1 MKLSFI
7 IPLYNA
13 EEYIGKCLDSILGSD
28 IDRKEYEIIVI
39 DDGSKD
45 NGLAITRE
53 YEQKYDNIKVLTQ
66 ENQGQSVARNYGL
79 TVAKGEYIWFIDSD
93 DKMSPEISDA
103 YKRLVEYNGV
113 DICGVHLVQ
122 VSEADEFIEE
132 RNTQPTVKH
141 YEVMTGRDA
150 IISDYNPSSVCA
162 LITKRN
168 LFERFNLKFV
178 PGLTH
183 QDVELSYQM
192 MAYAEKVVF
201 TDIKPYIYIV
211 HPGSTSKAINPVK
224 KIKYISDD
232 VTIAKSFMNLAD
244 RFHGI
249 DNKLASIVQNR
260 AQNILFG
267 LVYSLYRHKKS
278 WKPMGIN
285 EAVINKMKEE
295 GVYPLSGP
303 FDSWKK
309 TLMSKILNFEFVV
322 N

>member
-13 EEYIGKCLDSILGSD
+13 EAYIGKCLDSILDSD
-28 IDRKEYEIIVI
+28 LDRREYEIIVI

-45 NGLAITRE
+45 NGQAVVRQ
-53 YEQKYDNIKVLTQ
+53 YAQKYDNIKLLVQ
-66 ENQGQSVARNYGL
+66 ENQGQSVARNYGIRE
-79 TVAKGEYIWFIDSD
+79 AKGEYIWFIDSD
-93 DKMSPEISDA
+93 DKMSPEIGDA
-103 YKRLVEYNGV
+103 YKRLVEYNEV

-122 VSEADEFIEE
+122 VSEADEFLEE

-141 YEVMTGRDA
+141 YEIMTGRDA
-150 IISDYNPSSVCA
+150 IISGYNPSSVCA
-162 LITKRN
+162 LITKRS

-183 QDVELSYQM
+183 QDVELSYKM

-201 TDIKPYIYIV
+201 TDIKPYIYIL

-232 VTIAKSFMNLAD
+232 VAIAKSFMNLSD
-244 RFHGI
+244 TFRGV
-249 DNKLASIVQNR
+249 DDKLASVIKNRSQNV
-260 AQNILFG
+260 LFG
-267 LVYSLYRHKKS
+267 LVYSLYKNKKT

-285 EAVINKMKEE
+285 EAVIKKMKDE
-295 GVYPLSGP
+295 GVYPLSGHL
-303 FDSWKK
+303 DSWKK
-309 TLMSKILNFEFVV
+309 TILSRFLNFEFIIK
-322 N
+322 

>member
-13 EEYIGKCLDSILGSD
+13 EAYVGQCLDSILNSN
-28 IDRKEYEIIVI
+28 IDHKEYEIIVI

-45 NGLAITRE
+45 NGLALIRE
-53 YEQKYDNIKVLTQ
+53 YEQKYENIKVLAQ
-66 ENQGQSVARNYGL
+66 ENQGQSVVCNYGL
-79 TVAKGEYIWFIDSD
+79 TMARGEYIWFIDSD

-103 YKRLVEYNGV
+103 YNELLEYDGV

-150 IISDYNPSSVCA
+150 IISGYNPSSVSA
-162 LITKRN
+162 LITKRS
-168 LFERFNLKFV
+168 LFKRFNLRFV

-183 QDVELSYQM
+183 QDVELSYMM

-201 TDIKPYIYIV
+201 TNVKPYIYIL
-211 HPGSTSKAINPVK
+211 HPGSTSKAIDPAK
-224 KIKYISDD
+224 KRKYISDD
-232 VTIAKSFMNLAD
+232 VIVAKSFVNLAN

-249 DNKLASIVQNR
+249 DEKLASVIQNR
-260 AQNILFG
+260 SQNILFG
-267 LVYSLYRHKKS
+267 LVFSLYRHKKS

-309 TLMSKILNFEFVV
+309 TLMSKFLNLEFVI